1 MSNNNSIIGP
11 LIGLGFGLIALK
23 TLKTITAPKETRRPL
38 DKKQI
43 AIGTKVEMEHTSNP
57 TVAREIAIQHLRE
70 YPDYYSHLIPME
82 RKLKAEW
89 KRKGR
94 FF

>member
-43 AIGTKVEMEHTSNP
+43 AIASTRMPAIVSYLTNLTEYYIDGEFFIP
-57 TVAREIAIQHLRE
+57 TDINGL
-70 YPDYYSHLIPME
+70 DS
-82 RKLKAEW
+82 
-89 KRKGR
+89 
-94 FF
+94 

>member
-23 TLKTITAPKETRRPL
+23 TLKTITTPKETRHQIDP
-38 DKKQI
+38 KQI
-43 AIGTKVEMEHTSNP
+43 AIGTKIEMEHTSNP
-57 TVAREIAIQHLRE
+57 AVARKIAIDHLRE
-70 YPDYYSHLIPME
+70 FPDYYSHLIPME
-82 RKLKAEW
+82 RKLRAEW